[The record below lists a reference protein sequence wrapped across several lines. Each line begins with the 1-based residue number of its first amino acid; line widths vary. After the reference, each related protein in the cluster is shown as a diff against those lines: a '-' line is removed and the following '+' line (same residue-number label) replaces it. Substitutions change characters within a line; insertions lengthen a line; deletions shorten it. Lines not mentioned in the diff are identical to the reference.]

1 MITTTFRNTR
11 ILFLGISL
19 LILGCSNP
27 KPIKGAVVSAREEA
41 SAIGVAIMKQG
52 GTAFDAM
59 IATDLALTVCYP
71 NAGNISGGGFA
82 VYRTNGGDIGSLDF
96 REKAPLGASSD
107 MYLDEEGNVIPNK
120 STLGGLAVGVPG
132 TVAGLVALHEKFG
145 TLPWETL
152 VQPAIDLARKG
163 YVVTPKQ
170 EQSFKSKKD
179 DFIAVNGPE
188 TLYAQDFEAGDR
200 VQNLALAETLERIAK
215 FGKAGFY
222 EGPVADDLVA
232 RVQETGGIITHEDLL
247 TYEPVWRN
255 PIQFKYKD
263 LMLYA
268 MGPPSSGGICL
279 GQIMKMIEPYDVGQ
293 YKHNSLQAM
302 QVIVE
307 AERRSYA
314 DRSLYLGD
322 PDFVKIPKDS
332 LLDSNYLSKRMR
344 SFTFEKATKS
354 SDIAP
359 GTIQWEESEETTH
372 YSIVDPQ
379 GNAIAVTTTLNGSY
393 GSKVFVEKGGY
404 FLNNEMDD
412 FSSKPGVPNMFGLIG
427 GKANAIAPQKRM
439 LSAMTPTIV
448 EKNGKLAMVVGTPGG
463 STIITSVLQTILNVY
478 EFDMDVQSAVASPR
492 FHHQWLPDV
501 VVFEPGLFDPSLIKS
516 LQAKAYD
523 IKEEYSR
530 IIGRVDAIQV
540 SESGEI
546 TTGADPRG
554 DDTAVHLY

>member
-82 VYRTNGGDIGSLDF
+82 VYRTNEGEIGSLDF

-107 MYLDEEGNVIPNK
+107 MYLDAEGNVIPNK

-188 TLYAQDFEAGDR
+188 TFYAQDFEAGDR

-247 TYEPVWRN
+247 TYEPVWRD

-293 YKHNSLQAM
+293 YEHNSLQAM

-332 LLDSNYLSKRMR
+332 LLDSDYLSKRMR

-540 SESGEI
+540 SDSGEI

>member
-82 VYRTNGGDIGSLDF
+82 VYRTNEGEIGSLDF

-152 VQPAIDLARKG
+152 VKPAIDLARKG

-179 DFIAVNGPE
+179 DFIDVNGPE
-188 TLYAQDFEAGDR
+188 TFYAQDFEAGDR

-247 TYEPVWRN
+247 TYEPVWRD

-293 YKHNSLQAM
+293 YEHNSLQAM

-332 LLDSNYLSKRMR
+332 LLDSDYLSKRMR